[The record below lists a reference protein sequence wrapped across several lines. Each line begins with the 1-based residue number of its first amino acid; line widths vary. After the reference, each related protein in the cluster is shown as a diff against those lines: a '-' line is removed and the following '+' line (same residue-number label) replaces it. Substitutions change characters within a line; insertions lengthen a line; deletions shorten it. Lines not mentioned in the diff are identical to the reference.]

1 MPISTLTTKHCNRNG
16 MHFLINVRPR
26 HTVAIHKNSN
36 TMKNHNQ
43 IPYNASSDAGEGKG
57 SNTGAFRRLMA
68 LLTRAKINE
77 DARHDLVYSW
87 TKGRT
92 ASSRELT
99 ESEIKDLIW
108 KFENHFDAPA
118 VTLYV
123 ESEMKRRRSI
133 VLTMATETGIKE
145 PNDFASFNRFMLS
158 RSVYKKDLRKYTLTE
173 LDELI
178 IQFRGLERNFNT
190 SATHPGTKAWYKAN
204 GMPVPT
210 EN

>member
-1 MPISTLTTKHCNRNG
+1 
-16 MHFLINVRPR
+16 
-26 HTVAIHKNSN
+26 
-36 TMKNHNQ
+36 MKNHDQ
-43 IPYNASSDAGEGKG
+43 IPYSAGSDASEGKG
-57 SNTGAFRRLMA
+57 SNTGSFRRLMA
-68 LLTRAKINE
+68 LLNRAKIND

-87 TKGRT
+87 TRGRT

-99 ESEIKDLIW
+99 EAEIKDLIW

-133 VLTMATETGIKE
+133 VLNMATETGIKE
-145 PNDFASFNRFMLS
+145 PTDFESFNRFMAT
-158 RSVYKKDLRKYTLTE
+158 RSIYKKELHKYTLTE

-178 IQFRGLERNFNT
+178 KQFRGLERNFND

-204 GMPVPT
+204 GMPVPGVQ
-210 EN
+210 

>member
-1 MPISTLTTKHCNRNG
+1 
-16 MHFLINVRPR
+16 
-26 HTVAIHKNSN
+26 
-36 TMKNHNQ
+36 MKNQDH
-43 IPYNASSDAGEGKG
+43 IPYEGNEQDSRSG
-57 SNTGAFRRLMA
+57 SNTGSFRRLMA
-68 LLTRAKINE
+68 LLSRAKIND

-92 ASSRELT
+92 ASSTGLT
-99 ESEIKDLIW
+99 DSEIKDLIW

-118 VTLYV
+118 VNLYV

-145 PNDFASFNRFMLS
+145 PNDFASFNRFMAS
-158 RSVYKKDLRKYTLTE
+158 RSIYKKELHKYTLTE

-178 IQFRGLERNFNT
+178 KQFRGLERNFND
-190 SATHPGTKAWYKAN
+190 SALHPGTKAWYKAN
-204 GMPVPT
+204 GMPVAT